1 MFKTH
6 HDEVVLLRIVS
17 LLLIHIIA
25 DCWLWWSLLLCREP
39 RGEILAGTKSPAGLL
54 SVKTGTLRP
63 AAGSGCC
70 LSTHVYLN
78 TRNTCPLP

>member
-6 HDEVVLLRIVS
+6 RDEVVLVRIVS

-25 DCWLWWSLLLCREP
+25 DYWLWWSLLLCRDP
-39 RGEILAGTKSPAGLL
+39 RGENLVGTKSPAGLL

-70 LSTHVYLN
+70 LSIHVYLN
-78 TRNTCPLP
+78 TCRLP